1 MGLGRVTQPGGKPSS
16 FKYVCEAEGCG
27 KEIRCT
33 DLATHYK
40 YGHYKLDTTFL
51 VEGSQTLQTIEGSEK

>member
-27 KEIRCT
+27 KEICYT
-33 DLATHYK
+33 DLATQYK
-40 YGHYKLDTTFL
+40 NGHYILDTTF
-51 VEGSQTLQTIEGSEK
+51 